1 MDMNNLKI
9 NNQDSYRV
17 KKSFISI
24 FAINFFSFFL
34 GILLFF
40 SHSLTV
46 ATAAEQSLDRIAA
59 VVNSDIVMLSSVL
72 QQAKRLKASAA
83 DSSNNQLIKQALEQL
98 VLIKIQVQRGKALG
112 IIVDDVMLNRTI
124 ENIARQNKL
133 SLADFQQALQREG
146 FEYKTFRE
154 EIRSRL
160 IIDALKQRQSGQR
173 SAISEQEV
181 TDLIF
186 SQAAQLNKDAQYQ
199 LQAIVIP
206 AANGISLTQFN
217 KSRNQAQQ
225 LRSQLLKQSNF
236 TTTSFTTESMEWKT
250 TTELPLAYT
259 RALSLMGVNEIS
271 PIIHDSQGFHI
282 LKLLAKRGG
291 RQNLQQQVHA
301 RHILIGKD
309 NNQGLTKAKA
319 IRQQLQN
326 GKDFAT
332 LAKINSADK
341 GSATNGGDLGWATP
355 ATYVAAFAEAVKT
368 SPINSISQP
377 IETKFGWHI
386 IQVLERKQVDFSRDA
401 LRASAKSIL
410 SKKKNKDSYT
420 TWLKG
425 IRDDAFVEYRLKL

>member
-9 NNQDSYRV
+9 NNQDSYRE
-17 KKSFISI
+17 KKSFSLITI
-24 FAINFFSFFL
+24 DFFSLFL

-146 FEYKTFRE
+146 FDYKTFRE

-160 IIDALKQRQSGQR
+160 IIDALKQRQAGKR
-173 SAISEQEV
+173 AVISEQEV

-199 LQAIVIP
+199 LQAILIP
-206 AANGISLTQFN
+206 AANGISLAQFN
-217 KSRNQAQQ
+217 QARNKSQQ
-225 LRSQLLKQSNF
+225 LRSQLLKQTNF
-236 TTTSFTTESMEWKT
+236 TTTNFTTEDMGWKM

-259 RALSLMGVNEIS
+259 HALSLMGVDEIS
-271 PIIHDSQGFHI
+271 PIIHDSKGFHI

-309 NNQGLTKAKA
+309 NNEGLIKAKA

-341 GSATNGGDLGWATP
+341 SNATNGGDLGWATP
-355 ATYVAAFAEAVKT
+355 STYVAAFAEVVKT

-410 SKKKNKDSYT
+410 SKKKNKDGYT